1 MKIISF
7 EGIEGAGKTTQIN
20 LLKDHLDSNN
30 ITYTLLR
37 EPGSTPGGEMI
48 RKVLLSNEIT
58 LSSMTELLLM
68 FSARAEMVN
77 NLIKKSDS
85 EFIVLDRYFHA
96 SLAYQGYG
104 RKVSLDLINNLIKS
118 IGCPIPDL
126 TIIYDLDVKLGFE
139 RKANDDIDRIE
150 SSGFNFFE
158 DVRKGYQQIAK
169 DREEVS
175 ILDASESIESLNNQ
189 TINLIEEII

>member
-20 LLKDHLDSNN
+20 LLKDYLDSNN
-30 ITYTLLR
+30 ITCTLLR

-104 RKVSLDLINNLIKS
+104 RGISLDKIYNLIKVTE
-118 IGCPIPDL
+118 CPEPNL
-126 TIIYDLDVKLGFE
+126 TIVLDIEPSKGFE
-139 RKANDDIDRIE
+139 RKRHDEKDRIE
-150 SSGFNFFE
+150 NSGNNFFTK
-158 DVRKGYQQIAK
+158 VKNGYVALADRYDYVKIIDALQTEKNIHNQII
-169 DREEVS
+169 DLVNS
-175 ILDASESIESLNNQ
+175 I
-189 TINLIEEII
+189 

>member
-20 LLKDHLDSNN
+20 LLKDYLDLNN
-30 ITYTLLR
+30 ITCTLLR

-77 NLIKKSDS
+77 NLITKSDS

-104 RKVSLDLINNLIKS
+104 RGISLDKIYNLIKVTE
-118 IGCPIPDL
+118 CPEPNL
-126 TIIYDLDVKLGFE
+126 TIVLDIEPSKGFE
-139 RKANDDIDRIE
+139 RKRHDEKDRIE
-150 SSGFNFFE
+150 NSGNNFFTK
-158 DVRKGYQQIAK
+158 VKNGYVALADRYDYVKIIDAQQTEKNIHNQII
-169 DREEVS
+169 DLVNS
-175 ILDASESIESLNNQ
+175 I
-189 TINLIEEII
+189 

>member
-1 MKIISF
+1 M
-7 EGIEGAGKTTQIN
+7 
-20 LLKDHLDSNN
+20 
-30 ITYTLLR
+30 LR

-77 NLIKKSDS
+77 NLITKSDS

-104 RKVSLDLINNLIKS
+104 RGISLDKIYNLIKVTE
-118 IGCPIPDL
+118 CPEPNL
-126 TIIYDLDVKLGFE
+126 TIVLDIEPSKGFE
-139 RKANDDIDRIE
+139 RKRHDEKDRIE
-150 SSGFNFFE
+150 NSGNNFFTK
-158 DVRKGYQQIAK
+158 VKNGYVALA
-169 DREEVS
+169 DRYD
-175 ILDASESIESLNNQ
+175 LSL
-189 TINLIEEII
+189 IHI

>member
-20 LLKDHLDSNN
+20 LLKDYLDSNN
-30 ITYTLLR
+30 ITCTLLR

-104 RKVSLDLINNLIKS
+104 RGISLDKIYNLIKVTE
-118 IGCPIPDL
+118 CPEPNL
-126 TIIYDLDVKLGFE
+126 TIVLDIEPSKGFE
-139 RKANDDIDRIE
+139 RKRHDEKDRIE
-150 SSGFNFFE
+150 NSGNNFFTK
-158 DVRKGYQQIAK
+158 VRNGYVALADRYDYIKIIDAVQTEKNIHNQII
-169 DREEVS
+169 DLVNS
-175 ILDASESIESLNNQ
+175 I
-189 TINLIEEII
+189 

>member
-20 LLKDHLDSNN
+20 LLKDYLDSNN
-30 ITYTLLR
+30 ITCTLLR

-104 RKVSLDLINNLIKS
+104 RGISLDKIYNLIKVTE
-118 IGCPIPDL
+118 L
-126 TIIYDLDVKLGFE
+126 
-139 RKANDDIDRIE
+139 
-150 SSGFNFFE
+150 
-158 DVRKGYQQIAK
+158 
-169 DREEVS
+169 
-175 ILDASESIESLNNQ
+175 SL
-189 TINLIEEII
+189 IHI

>member
-20 LLKDHLDSNN
+20 LLKDYLDSNN
-30 ITYTLLR
+30 ITCTLLR

-77 NLIKKSDS
+77 NLISKSDS

-104 RKVSLDLINNLIKS
+104 RGISLDKIYNLIKVTE
-118 IGCPIPDL
+118 CPEPNL
-126 TIIYDLDVKLGFE
+126 TIVLDIEPSKGFE
-139 RKANDDIDRIE
+139 RKRHDEKDRIE
-150 SSGFNFFE
+150 NSGNNFFTK
-158 DVRKGYQQIAK
+158 VRNGYVALADRYDYIKIIDALQTEKNIHNQII
-169 DREEVS
+169 DLVNS
-175 ILDASESIESLNNQ
+175 I
-189 TINLIEEII
+189 

>member
-1 MKIISF
+1 
-7 EGIEGAGKTTQIN
+7 
-20 LLKDHLDSNN
+20 
-30 ITYTLLR
+30 
-37 EPGSTPGGEMI
+37 
-48 RKVLLSNEIT
+48 
-58 LSSMTELLLM
+58 M
-68 FSARAEMVN
+68 FAARAEM
-77 NLIKKSDS
+77 IKEHLAKAYED
-85 EFIVLDRYFHA
+85 IILCDRYYHA
-96 SLAYQGYG
+96 SIAYQGYG

>member
-20 LLKDHLDSNN
+20 LLKDYLDSNN
-30 ITYTLLR
+30 ITCTLLR

-104 RKVSLDLINNLIKS
+104 RGISLDKIYNLIKVTE
-118 IGCPIPDL
+118 CPEPNL
-126 TIIYDLDVKLGFE
+126 TIVLDIEPSKGFE
-139 RKANDDIDRIE
+139 RKRHDEKDRIE
-150 SSGFNFFE
+150 NSGNNFFTK
-158 DVRKGYQQIAK
+158 VKNGYVALADRYDYVKIIDAQQTEKNIHNQII
-169 DREEVS
+169 DLVNS
-175 ILDASESIESLNNQ
+175 I
-189 TINLIEEII
+189 

>member
-20 LLKDHLDSNN
+20 LLKDYLDSNN
-30 ITYTLLR
+30 ITCTLLR

-104 RKVSLDLINNLIKS
+104 RGISLDKIYNLIK
-118 IGCPIPDL
+118 ITECPEPNL
-126 TIIYDLDVKLGFE
+126 TIVLDIEPSKGFE
-139 RKANDDIDRIE
+139 RKRHDEKDRIE
-150 SSGFNFFE
+150 NSGNNFFTK
-158 DVRKGYQQIAK
+158 VRNGYVALADRYDYVKIIDALQTEKNIHNQII
-169 DREEVS
+169 DLVNS
-175 ILDASESIESLNNQ
+175 I
-189 TINLIEEII
+189 

>member
-20 LLKDHLDSNN
+20 LLKDYLDSNN
-30 ITYTLLR
+30 ITCTLLR

-77 NLIKKSDS
+77 NLISKSDS

-104 RKVSLDLINNLIKS
+104 RGISLDKIYNLIK
-118 IGCPIPDL
+118 ITECPEPNL
-126 TIIYDLDVKLGFE
+126 TIVLDIEPSKGFE
-139 RKANDDIDRIE
+139 RKRHDEKDRIE
-150 SSGFNFFE
+150 NSGNNFFTK
-158 DVRKGYQQIAK
+158 VKNGYVALADRYDYVNIIDALQTEKNIHNQII
-169 DREEVS
+169 DLVNS
-175 ILDASESIESLNNQ
+175 I
-189 TINLIEEII
+189 

>member
-20 LLKDHLDSNN
+20 LLKDYLDLNN
-30 ITYTLLR
+30 ITCTLLR

-77 NLIKKSDS
+77 NLITKSDS

-104 RKVSLDLINNLIKS
+104 RGISLDKIYNLIK
-118 IGCPIPDL
+118 ITECPEPNL
-126 TIIYDLDVKLGFE
+126 TIVLDIEPSKGFE
-139 RKANDDIDRIE
+139 RKRHDEKDRIE
-150 SSGFNFFE
+150 NSGNNFFTK
-158 DVRKGYQQIAK
+158 VKNGYVALADRYDYVKIIDAQQTEKNIHNQII
-169 DREEVS
+169 DLVNS
-175 ILDASESIESLNNQ
+175 I
-189 TINLIEEII
+189 

>member
-20 LLKDHLDSNN
+20 LLKDYLDSNN
-30 ITYTLLR
+30 ITCTLLR

-77 NLIKKSDS
+77 NFITKSDS

-104 RKVSLDLINNLIKS
+104 RGISLDKIYNLIKVTE
-118 IGCPIPDL
+118 CPEPNL
-126 TIIYDLDVKLGFE
+126 TIVLDIEPSKGFE
-139 RKANDDIDRIE
+139 RKRHDEKDRIE
-150 SSGFNFFE
+150 NSGNNFFTK
-158 DVRKGYQQIAK
+158 VRNGYVALADRYDYIKIIDALQTEKNIHNQII
-169 DREEVS
+169 DLVNS
-175 ILDASESIESLNNQ
+175 I
-189 TINLIEEII
+189 

>member
-20 LLKDHLDSNN
+20 LLKDYLDSNN
-30 ITYTLLR
+30 ITCTLLR

-104 RKVSLDLINNLIKS
+104 RGISLDKIYNLIKVTE
-118 IGCPIPDL
+118 CPEPNL
-126 TIIYDLDVKLGFE
+126 TIVLDIEPSKGFE
-139 RKANDDIDRIE
+139 RKRHDEKDRIE
-150 SSGFNFFE
+150 NSGNNFFTK
-158 DVRKGYQQIAK
+158 VKNGYVALADRYDYIKIIDAVQTEKNIHNQII
-169 DREEVS
+169 DLVNS
-175 ILDASESIESLNNQ
+175 I
-189 TINLIEEII
+189 

>member
-20 LLKDHLDSNN
+20 LLKDYLDSNN
-30 ITYTLLR
+30 ITCTLLR

-104 RKVSLDLINNLIKS
+104 RGISLDKIYNLIK
-118 IGCPIPDL
+118 ITECPEPNL
-126 TIIYDLDVKLGFE
+126 TIVLDIEPSKGFE
-139 RKANDDIDRIE
+139 RKRHDEKDRIE
-150 SSGFNFFE
+150 NSGNNFFTK
-158 DVRKGYQQIAK
+158 VKNGYVALADRYDYVKIIDAQQTEKNIHNQII
-169 DREEVS
+169 DLVNS
-175 ILDASESIESLNNQ
+175 I
-189 TINLIEEII
+189 

>member
-20 LLKDHLDSNN
+20 LLKDYLDSNN
-30 ITYTLLR
+30 ITCTLLR

-104 RKVSLDLINNLIKS
+104 RGISLDKIYNLIK
-118 IGCPIPDL
+118 ITECPEPNL
-126 TIIYDLDVKLGFE
+126 TIVLDIEPSKGFE
-139 RKANDDIDRIE
+139 RKRHDEKDRIE
-150 SSGFNFFE
+150 NSGNNFFTK
-158 DVRKGYQQIAK
+158 VKNGYVALADRYDYIKIIDALQTEKNIHNQII
-169 DREEVS
+169 DLVNS
-175 ILDASESIESLNNQ
+175 I
-189 TINLIEEII
+189 

>member
-20 LLKDHLDSNN
+20 LLKDYLDSNN

-77 NLIKKSDS
+77 NLIKNSDS
-85 EFIVLDRYFHA
+85 KFIVLDRYFHA

-104 RKVSLDLINNLIKS
+104 RGISLDKIYNLIKVTE
-118 IGCPIPDL
+118 CPEPNL
-126 TIIYDLDVKLGFE
+126 TIVLDIEPSKGFE
-139 RKANDDIDRIE
+139 RKRHDEKDRIE
-150 SSGFNFFE
+150 KSGNNFFTK
-158 DVRKGYQQIAK
+158 VRNGYVDLANRY
-169 DREEVS
+169 D
-175 ILDASESIESLNNQ
+175 
-189 TINLIEEII
+189 

>member
-20 LLKDHLDSNN
+20 LLKDYLDSNN
-30 ITYTLLR
+30 ITCTLLR

-104 RKVSLDLINNLIKS
+104 RGISLDKIYNLIKVTE
-118 IGCPIPDL
+118 CPEPNL
-126 TIIYDLDVKLGFE
+126 TIVLDIEPSKGFE
-139 RKANDDIDRIE
+139 RKRHDEKDRIE
-150 SSGFNFFE
+150 NSGNNFFTK
-158 DVRKGYQQIAK
+158 VRNGYVALADRYDYIKIIDALQTEKNIHNQII
-169 DREEVS
+169 DLVNS
-175 ILDASESIESLNNQ
+175 I
-189 TINLIEEII
+189 

>member
-20 LLKDHLDSNN
+20 LLKDYLDLNN
-30 ITYTLLR
+30 ITCTLLR

-104 RKVSLDLINNLIKS
+104 RGISLDKIYNLIKVTE
-118 IGCPIPDL
+118 CPEPNL
-126 TIIYDLDVKLGFE
+126 TIVLDIEPSKGFE
-139 RKANDDIDRIE
+139 RKRHDEKDRIE
-150 SSGFNFFE
+150 NSGNNFFTK
-158 DVRKGYQQIAK
+158 VKNGYVALADRYDYVKIIDAQQTEKNIHNQII
-169 DREEVS
+169 DLVNS
-175 ILDASESIESLNNQ
+175 I
-189 TINLIEEII
+189 

>member
-20 LLKDHLDSNN
+20 LLKDYLDSNN
-30 ITYTLLR
+30 ITCTLLR

-104 RKVSLDLINNLIKS
+104 RGISLDKIYNLIK
-118 IGCPIPDL
+118 ITECPEPNL
-126 TIIYDLDVKLGFE
+126 TIVLDIEPSKGFE
-139 RKANDDIDRIE
+139 RKRHDEKDRIE
-150 SSGFNFFE
+150 NSGNNFFTK
-158 DVRKGYQQIAK
+158 VRNGYVALADRYDYVKIIDAQQTEKNIHNQII
-169 DREEVS
+169 DLVNS
-175 ILDASESIESLNNQ
+175 I
-189 TINLIEEII
+189 

>member
-20 LLKDHLDSNN
+20 LLKDYLDLNN
-30 ITYTLLR
+30 ITCTLLR

-104 RKVSLDLINNLIKS
+104 RGISLDKIYNLIK
-118 IGCPIPDL
+118 ITECPEPNL
-126 TIIYDLDVKLGFE
+126 TIVLDIEPSKGFE
-139 RKANDDIDRIE
+139 RKRHDEKDRIE
-150 SSGFNFFE
+150 NSGNNFFTK
-158 DVRKGYQQIAK
+158 VKNGYVALADRYDYVKIIDAQQTEKNIHNQII
-169 DREEVS
+169 DLVNS
-175 ILDASESIESLNNQ
+175 I
-189 TINLIEEII
+189 

>member
-20 LLKDHLDSNN
+20 LLKDYLDSNN
-30 ITYTLLR
+30 ITCTLLR

-104 RKVSLDLINNLIKS
+104 RGISLDKIYNLIK
-118 IGCPIPDL
+118 ITECPEPNL
-126 TIIYDLDVKLGFE
+126 TIVLDIQPSKGFE
-139 RKANDDIDRIE
+139 RKRHDEKDRIE
-150 SSGFNFFE
+150 NSGNNFFTK
-158 DVRKGYQQIAK
+158 VRNGYVALADRYDYIKIIDALQTEKNIHNQII
-169 DREEVS
+169 DLVNS
-175 ILDASESIESLNNQ
+175 I
-189 TINLIEEII
+189 

>member
-20 LLKDHLDSNN
+20 LLKDYLDSNN
-30 ITYTLLR
+30 ITCTLLR

-104 RKVSLDLINNLIKS
+104 RGISLDKIYNLIKVTE
-118 IGCPIPDL
+118 CPEPNL
-126 TIIYDLDVKLGFE
+126 TIVLDIEPSKGFE
-139 RKANDDIDRIE
+139 RKRHDEKDRIE
-150 SSGFNFFE
+150 NSGNNFFTK
-158 DVRKGYQQIAK
+158 VRNGYVALADRYDYVKIIDAQQTEKNIHNQII
-169 DREEVS
+169 DLVNS
-175 ILDASESIESLNNQ
+175 I
-189 TINLIEEII
+189 

>member
-37 EPGSTPGGEMI
+37 EPGSTPAGEMI

-104 RKVSLDLINNLIKS
+104 LSLIHI
-118 IGCPIPDL
+118 
-126 TIIYDLDVKLGFE
+126 
-139 RKANDDIDRIE
+139 
-150 SSGFNFFE
+150 
-158 DVRKGYQQIAK
+158 
-169 DREEVS
+169 
-175 ILDASESIESLNNQ
+175 
-189 TINLIEEII
+189 

>member
-20 LLKDHLDSNN
+20 LLKDYLDLNN
-30 ITYTLLR
+30 ITCTLLR

-104 RKVSLDLINNLIKS
+104 RGISLDKIYNLIKVTE
-118 IGCPIPDL
+118 CPEPNL
-126 TIIYDLDVKLGFE
+126 TIVLDIEPSKGFE
-139 RKANDDIDRIE
+139 RKRHDEKDRIE
-150 SSGFNFFE
+150 NSGNNFFTK
-158 DVRKGYQQIAK
+158 VRNGYVALADRYDYVKIIDAQQTEKNIHNQII
-169 DREEVS
+169 DLVNS
-175 ILDASESIESLNNQ
+175 I
-189 TINLIEEII
+189 

>member
-20 LLKDHLDSNN
+20 LLKDYLDSNN
-30 ITYTLLR
+30 ITCTLLR

-104 RKVSLDLINNLIKS
+104 RGISLDKIYNLIKVTE
-118 IGCPIPDL
+118 CPEPNL
-126 TIIYDLDVKLGFE
+126 TIVLDIEPSKGFE
-139 RKANDDIDRIE
+139 RKRHDEKDRIE
-150 SSGFNFFE
+150 NSGNNFFTK
-158 DVRKGYQQIAK
+158 VRNGYVALADRYDYVKIIDALQTEKNIHNQII
-169 DREEVS
+169 DLVNS
-175 ILDASESIESLNNQ
+175 I
-189 TINLIEEII
+189 

>member
-20 LLKDHLDSNN
+20 LLKDYLDSNN
-30 ITYTLLR
+30 ITCTLLR

-104 RKVSLDLINNLIKS
+104 RGISLDKIYNLIK
-118 IGCPIPDL
+118 ITECPEPNL
-126 TIIYDLDVKLGFE
+126 TIVLDIQPSKGFE
-139 RKANDDIDRIE
+139 RKRHDEKDRIE
-150 SSGFNFFE
+150 NSGNNFFTK
-158 DVRKGYQQIAK
+158 VKNGYVALADRYDYVKIIDAQQTEKNIHNQII
-169 DREEVS
+169 DLVNS
-175 ILDASESIESLNNQ
+175 I
-189 TINLIEEII
+189 

>member
-1 MKIISF
+1 M
-7 EGIEGAGKTTQIN
+7 
-20 LLKDHLDSNN
+20 
-30 ITYTLLR
+30 LR

-77 NLIKKSDS
+77 NLITKSDS

-104 RKVSLDLINNLIKS
+104 RGISLDKIYNLIKS
-118 IGCPIPDL
+118 
-126 TIIYDLDVKLGFE
+126 Y
-139 RKANDDIDRIE
+139 RM
-150 SSGFNFFE
+150 S
-158 DVRKGYQQIAK
+158 
-169 DREEVS
+169 
-175 ILDASESIESLNNQ
+175 
-189 TINLIEEII
+189 

>member
-20 LLKDHLDSNN
+20 LLKDYLDSNN
-30 ITYTLLR
+30 ITCTLLR

-104 RKVSLDLINNLIKS
+104 RGISLDKIYNLIKVTE
-118 IGCPIPDL
+118 CPEPNL
-126 TIIYDLDVKLGFE
+126 TIVLDIEPSKGFE
-139 RKANDDIDRIE
+139 RKRHDEKDRIE
-150 SSGFNFFE
+150 NSGNNFFTK
-158 DVRKGYQQIAK
+158 VRNGYVALADRYDYVKIIDALQTEKNIHNQIV
-169 DREEVS
+169 DLVNS
-175 ILDASESIESLNNQ
+175 I
-189 TINLIEEII
+189 

>member
-37 EPGSTPGGEMI
+37 EPGSTPAGEMI

-104 RKVSLDLINNLIKS
+104 RGISLDKIYNLIKVTE
-118 IGCPIPDL
+118 CPEPNL
-126 TIIYDLDVKLGFE
+126 TIVLDIEPSKGFE
-139 RKANDDIDRIE
+139 RKRHDEKDRIE
-150 SSGFNFFE
+150 NSGNNFFTK
-158 DVRKGYQQIAK
+158 VRNGYVALADRYDYVKIIDALQTEKNIHNQII
-169 DREEVS
+169 DLVNS
-175 ILDASESIESLNNQ
+175 I
-189 TINLIEEII
+189 

>member
-20 LLKDHLDSNN
+20 LLKDYLDSNN
-30 ITYTLLR
+30 ITCTLLR

-77 NLIKKSDS
+77 NLITKSDS

-104 RKVSLDLINNLIKS
+104 RGISLDKIYNLIK
-118 IGCPIPDL
+118 ITECPEPNL
-126 TIIYDLDVKLGFE
+126 TIVLDIQPSKGFE
-139 RKANDDIDRIE
+139 RKRHDEKDRIE
-150 SSGFNFFE
+150 NSGNNFFTK
-158 DVRKGYQQIAK
+158 VKNGYVALADRYDYVKIIDAQQTEKNIHNQII
-169 DREEVS
+169 DLVNS
-175 ILDASESIESLNNQ
+175 I
-189 TINLIEEII
+189 

>member
-20 LLKDHLDSNN
+20 LLEDYFDSNN

-58 LSSMTELLLM
+58 LSSMAELLLM
-68 FSARAEMVN
+68 FSARAEMIN
-77 NLIKKSDS
+77 TMIKKSQS
-85 EFIVLDRYFHA
+85 EFIILDRYFHA

-104 RKVSLDLINNLIKS
+104 RGISLDKIYNLIK
-118 IGCPIPDL
+118 ITECPEPNL
-126 TIIYDLDVKLGFE
+126 TIVLDIEPSKGFE
-139 RKANDDIDRIE
+139 RKKYYEKDRIE
-150 SSGFNFFE
+150 NSGNNFFTK
-158 DVRKGYQQIAK
+158 VRDGYVDLSDKYKYIKIIDAMRTEK
-169 DREEVS
+169 HIHTKIIDLVNS
-175 ILDASESIESLNNQ
+175 I
-189 TINLIEEII
+189 

>member
-1 MKIISF
+1 M
-7 EGIEGAGKTTQIN
+7 
-20 LLKDHLDSNN
+20 
-30 ITYTLLR
+30 LR

-104 RKVSLDLINNLIKS
+104 RGISLDKIYNLIKVTE
-118 IGCPIPDL
+118 CPEPNL
-126 TIIYDLDVKLGFE
+126 TIVLDIEPSKGFE
-139 RKANDDIDRIE
+139 RKRHDEKDRIE
-150 SSGFNFFE
+150 NSGNNFFTK
-158 DVRKGYQQIAK
+158 VKNGYVALADRYDYVKIIDALQTEKNIHNQII
-169 DREEVS
+169 DLVNS
-175 ILDASESIESLNNQ
+175 I
-189 TINLIEEII
+189 

>member
-77 NLIKKSDS
+77 NLITKSDS

-150 SSGFNFFE
+150 SSGFNFFF
-158 DVRKGYQQIAK
+158 
-169 DREEVS
+169 S
-175 ILDASESIESLNNQ
+175 ILAISVPISGSMKNDLSSAETDNSSIPLSVKS
-189 TINLIEEII
+189 T

>member
-20 LLKDHLDSNN
+20 LLKDYLDLNN
-30 ITYTLLR
+30 ITCTLLR

-104 RKVSLDLINNLIKS
+104 RGISLDKIYNLIK
-118 IGCPIPDL
+118 ITECPEPNL
-126 TIIYDLDVKLGFE
+126 TIVLDIEPSKGFE
-139 RKANDDIDRIE
+139 RKRHDEKDRIE
-150 SSGFNFFE
+150 NSGNNFFTK
-158 DVRKGYQQIAK
+158 VRNGYVALADRYDYVKIIDALQTEKNIHNQII
-169 DREEVS
+169 DLVNS
-175 ILDASESIESLNNQ
+175 I
-189 TINLIEEII
+189 

>member
-20 LLKDHLDSNN
+20 LLKDYLDLNN
-30 ITYTLLR
+30 ITCTLLR

-77 NLIKKSDS
+77 NLITKSDS

-104 RKVSLDLINNLIKS
+104 RGISLDKIYNLIK
-118 IGCPIPDL
+118 ITECPEPNL
-126 TIIYDLDVKLGFE
+126 TIVLDIEPSKGFE
-139 RKANDDIDRIE
+139 RKRHDEKDRIE
-150 SSGFNFFE
+150 NSGNNFFTK
-158 DVRKGYQQIAK
+158 VKNGYVALADRYDYVKIIDALQTEKNIHNQII
-169 DREEVS
+169 DLVNS
-175 ILDASESIESLNNQ
+175 I
-189 TINLIEEII
+189 

>member
-20 LLKDHLDSNN
+20 LLKDYLDSNN
-30 ITYTLLR
+30 ITCTLLR

-104 RKVSLDLINNLIKS
+104 RGISLDKIYNLIK
-118 IGCPIPDL
+118 ITECPEPNL
-126 TIIYDLDVKLGFE
+126 TIVLDIEPSKGFE
-139 RKANDDIDRIE
+139 RKRHDEKDRIE
-150 SSGFNFFE
+150 NSGNNFFTK
-158 DVRKGYQQIAK
+158 VRNGYVALADRYDYVKIIDALQTEKNIHNQIV
-169 DREEVS
+169 DLVNS
-175 ILDASESIESLNNQ
+175 I
-189 TINLIEEII
+189 

>member
-20 LLKDHLDSNN
+20 LLKDYLDLNN
-30 ITYTLLR
+30 ITCTLLR

-77 NLIKKSDS
+77 NLITKSDS

-104 RKVSLDLINNLIKS
+104 RGISLDKIYNLIK
-118 IGCPIPDL
+118 ITECPEPNL
-126 TIIYDLDVKLGFE
+126 TIVLDIEPSKGFE
-139 RKANDDIDRIE
+139 RKRHDEKDRIE
-150 SSGFNFFE
+150 NSGNNFFTK
-158 DVRKGYQQIAK
+158 VRNGYVALADRYDYVKIIDAQQTEKNIHNQII
-169 DREEVS
+169 DLVNS
-175 ILDASESIESLNNQ
+175 I
-189 TINLIEEII
+189 

>member
-37 EPGSTPGGEMI
+37 EPGSTPAGEMI

-104 RKVSLDLINNLIKS
+104 RGISLDKIYNLIKVTE
-118 IGCPIPDL
+118 CPEPNL
-126 TIIYDLDVKLGFE
+126 TIVLDIEPSKGFE
-139 RKANDDIDRIE
+139 RKRHDEKDRIE
-150 SSGFNFFE
+150 NSGNNFFTK
-158 DVRKGYQQIAK
+158 VKNGYVALADRYDYVKIIDALQTEKNIHNQII
-169 DREEVS
+169 DLVNS
-175 ILDASESIESLNNQ
+175 I
-189 TINLIEEII
+189 

>member
-77 NLIKKSDS
+77 NLITKSDS

-104 RKVSLDLINNLIKS
+104 RGISLDKIYNLIKVTE
-118 IGCPIPDL
+118 CPEPNL
-126 TIIYDLDVKLGFE
+126 TIVLDIEPSKGFE
-139 RKANDDIDRIE
+139 RKRHDEKDRIE
-150 SSGFNFFE
+150 NSGNNFFTK
-158 DVRKGYQQIAK
+158 VRNGYVALADRYDYIKIIDALQTEKNIHNQIV
-169 DREEVS
+169 DLVNS
-175 ILDASESIESLNNQ
+175 I
-189 TINLIEEII
+189 